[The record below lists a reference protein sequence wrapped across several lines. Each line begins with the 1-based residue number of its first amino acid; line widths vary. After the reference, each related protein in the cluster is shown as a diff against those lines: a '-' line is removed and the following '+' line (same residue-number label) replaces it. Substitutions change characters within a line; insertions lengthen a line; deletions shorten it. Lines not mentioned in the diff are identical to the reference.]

1 MTVPT
6 HLSQVVAAVMG
17 RVTAED
23 ATVTWELSQSALPKH
38 GAPPRMIWVPTRD
51 RFTAAQKRPGPHSVM
66 TVMAGF
72 SVTLWGTSID
82 AVETLR
88 ERLCRALRAVLG
100 DEPFREATAGAWV
113 ADIGATTLGA
123 AYVLTSSVAMD
134 VPRAAAAPATAT
146 PTSVTLDTTRSTT
159 GDGFTDAGEGT

>member
-6 HLSQVVAAVMG
+6 HLQQVADAVMA

-23 ATVTWELSQSALPKH
+23 DAVTWELSQSALPKH
-38 GAPPRMIWVPTRD
+38 GAPPRMIWAPTRD
-51 RFTAAQKRPGPHSVM
+51 RFDPAQKRPGPHSVM
-66 TVMAGF
+66 TIMAGF
-72 SVTLWGTSID
+72 SVTLWGADIA

-100 DEPFREATAGAWV
+100 DAPFRGDTAGAW
-113 ADIGATTLGA
+113 ATDIGATTLGA

-134 VPRAAAAPATAT
+134 VPRTATAPATTT
-146 PTSVTLDTTRSTT
+146 PTSVTLDTSRSTV
-159 GDGFTDAGEGT
+159 GDGLVDAGEGI